1 MYILGVVAD
10 SHYYRN
16 MLEKVAERFRDVD
29 AVVHLGD
36 CWRDG
41 EELAALTKKPVHAVR
56 GNCDSVMD
64 GPAEAEFEREGVR
77 VLLTHGDKFQIKYSP
92 FRLNLYAREKNCQL
106 CLYGH
111 THVADQIDERGVTMV
126 NPGALKYGKYAIV
139 TLDNGIIGVK
149 FYALED

>member
-1 MYILGVVAD
+1 MYTLGVVAD

-41 EELAALTKKPVHAVR
+41 EELAVLTKKPVHAVR
-56 GNCDSVMD
+56 GNCVSVMD
-64 GPAEAEFEREGVR
+64 GPAEAEFEIEGVK
-77 VLLTHGDKFQIKYSP
+77 LIITHGDRYDVKYSP
-92 FRLNLYAREKNCQL
+92 FRLNMRAAEKGCSL

-111 THVADQIDERGVTMV
+111 THVADETQVRGVTMV
-126 NPGALKYGKYAIV
+126 NPGALKYGKYALV
-139 TLDNGIIGVK
+139 TLDKGVIDTE
-149 FYALED
+149 FHTLDE